1 MNKMFGLHLEPRLTP
16 IPNSVPQLLNK
27 VAVTQKAGQPS
38 PTDAFVG
45 TTVHIATAIQRD
57 MVQGAD
63 WTALLPGRIADST
76 IEDKG
81 LAVRVFTTLPGG
93 IVYNTQL
100 APHPPTSLADLF
112 KPEWKGKIAS
122 NPYGASF
129 ELLSASDV
137 WGEEKTLDFA
147 RKFSAQISGL
157 IGCPDM
163 ERVASGEFVLFAMD
177 CSGRNWVQFARQ
189 GAPLGFIVPSDF
201 AAQRYYYMVIPKN
214 AAHPNAGKLF
224 VTFLLTSRGA
234 AHSLEDRRLRSA
246 HLPGF
251 GHAQSDRGLRSDGR
265 EIPRV
270 HAWLVGEASGSG
282 SGAAQSRRH
291 HHEAAMSGA
300 AARLARKLRPP
311 DVAGHR
317 RQATAWSAA
326 TACGRV
332 PALAALRRRSVAGHL
347 PRRGARGECD
357 HPCDT
362 GDRDLAQLRD
372 TGADGQEHYSIAHY
386 AATFLDPFT
395 YRVLLNTLGFAAVT
409 LVVALGFGVPIAW
422 LAERT
427 DFPPRRC
434 CSR

>member
-1 MNKMFGLHLEPRLTP
+1 MMTRKTRQRGGVRAAAALAVALLFAVWMMPARAETPSPALAALIKGAAAEGKIDLQWSSSLLGGLDGVTQAVDGMNKMFGLHLEPRLTP
-16 IPNSVPQLLNK
+16 DPDSVPQLLNK

-63 WTALLPGRIADST
+63 WTALLPGRITDKT

-100 APHPPTSLADLF
+100 APHPPTSLADLL

-137 WGEEKTLDFA
+137 WGEEKALDFA

-189 GAPLGFIVPSDF
+189 GAPLGFVVPSDF

-224 VTFLLTSRGA
+224 VTFLLTSEGQKILWKTGDYDLHTFPDSGMHQVIADYEAKGA
-234 AHSLEDRRLRSA
+234 KFREFTLDWW
-246 HLPGF
+246 
-251 GHAQSDRGLRSDGR
+251 AQHP
-265 EIPRV
+265 EV
-270 HAWLVGEASGSG
+270 
-282 SGAAQSRRH
+282 
-291 HHEAAMSGA
+291 
-300 AARLARKLRPP
+300 
-311 DVAGHR
+311 
-317 RQATAWSAA
+317 
-326 TACGRV
+326 V
-332 PALAALRRRSVAGHL
+332 PAQRK
-347 PRRGARGECD
+347 
-357 HPCDT
+357 
-362 GDRDLAQLRD
+362 
-372 TGADGQEHYSIAHY
+372 
-386 AATFLDPFT
+386 
-395 YRVLLNTLGFAAVT
+395 AVDIIT
-409 LVVALGFGVPIAW
+409 KQQ
-422 LAERT
+422 
-427 DFPPRRC
+427 
-434 CSR
+434 